1 MHIAQLIFQ
10 HNDLVTFE
18 DDAGANTWHV
28 KSFQDWPNKVDY
40 LIYLW
45 GNDFRARNILLNESD
60 EIAAL
65 IDLEFAYI
73 APTQFILD
81 PPWWLLLETAEMWPL
96 GLHDWKTTYE
106 SRLETWLS
114 AIEQTKA
121 TQNPNAL
128 PVPLSRY
135 MRERWQT
142 GMFFLSY
149 AARKSWAFDAMYWN
163 FLDERFFGERGADV
177 VEVDLWKTRI
187 GLLSEEERMAME
199 PFLEMKMAEVKDRR
213 IAEWDEEEAKARFSD
228 LLFD

>member
-1 MHIAQLIFQ
+1 MARQIFPGLAKQ
-10 HNDLVTFE
+10 GRLSTFGFTQDNWPSQSSKTPPE
-18 DDAGANTWHV
+18 TPCPAPTNSD
-28 KSFQDWPNKVDY
+28 SFR
-40 LIYLW
+40 LW
-45 GNDFRARNILLNESD
+45 GNDFRAGNILLNESD

-96 GLHDWKTTYE
+96 RLHDWKTTYE

-114 AIEQTKA
+114 AMEQTKA

-135 MRERWQT
+135 MRESWQT

-163 FLDERFFGERGADV
+163 FLDERFSGERGTDV

-199 PFLEMKMAEVKDRR
+199 TFLERKMA
-213 IAEWDEEEAKARFSD
+213 EAKARFSD